1 MVSALLSGLLDVLR
15 ALKSIPRTGW
25 VQRGVPPAVAEVI
38 ASHSY
43 EASVICLEIG
53 HRLSRIGVIAGDDVS
68 RAALIALI
76 HDVGEG
82 VMGDLNRYTSRE
94 LGRVKQEIEMR
105 AVDHIG
111 SEIISELYREYIDR
125 NTRASK
131 LAHMC
136 DKLSTYIQARRYR
149 RSGYGV
155 DEIVES
161 SIEDVRRAVWD
172 ICGERGECLEEMRS
186 IIEEI
191 EKL

>member
-1 MVSALLSGLLDVLR
+1 MSGLLEVLR

-43 EASVICLEIG
+43 EASLLCLEIG
-53 HRLSRIGVIAGDDVS
+53 YKLSRIGVIASNDAS
-68 RAALIALI
+68 RAALIALV

-82 VMGDLNRYTSRE
+82 IVGDLNKYTSRE
-94 LGRVKQEIEMR
+94 LGRVKQEIEMK

-111 SEIISELYREYIDR
+111 SEIISELYREYIDGK
-125 NTRASK
+125 TGASK

-149 RSGYGV
+149 RTGYGV
-155 DEIVES
+155 DEIAES
-161 SIEDVRRAVWD
+161 SIEDVKRAVLD